1 MALESRLRISYN
13 SVNERGIGLSKD
25 AWGYLRK
32 PRIIFFA
39 LFFLGAWIRSLDV
52 WRPVDGRVRESW
64 RECDYAA
71 VARNFYREGM
81 NILYPR
87 IDWHGDGPGYAEME
101 FPVIPWTTAALYK
114 IFGYHEVIG
123 RILVYA
129 FSLLTLLIFFLLARR
144 LTI

>member
-1 MALESRLRISYN
+1 LTETSRGHLKRANI
-13 SVNERGIGLSKD
+13 VFL
-25 AWGYLRK
+25 
-32 PRIIFFA
+32 A

-87 IDWHGDGPGYAEME
+87 IDWRGDGPGYAEME
-101 FPVIPWTTAALYK
+101 FPVIPWTMAALYK
-114 IFGYHEVIG
+114 IFGYQEVLG
-123 RILVYA
+123 RVNILEEN
-129 FSLLTLLIFFLLARR
+129 FLY
-144 LTI
+144 

>member
-13 SVNERGIGLSKD
+13 NVNERGIGLSKD

-32 PRIIFFA
+32 PNIIFFA

-52 WRPVDGRVRESW
+52 WRPVDGRIRESW

-81 NILYPR
+81 DILYPR
-87 IDWHGDGPGYAEME
+87 IDWRGDGPGYAEM
-101 FPVIPWTTAALYK
+101 
-114 IFGYHEVIG
+114 
-123 RILVYA
+123 
-129 FSLLTLLIFFLLARR
+129 
-144 LTI
+144 

>member
-1 MALESRLRISYN
+1 
-13 SVNERGIGLSKD
+13 VNILFLG
-25 AWGYLRK
+25 
-32 PRIIFFA
+32 

-87 IDWHGDGPGYAEME
+87 IDWRGDGPGYAEME
-101 FPVIPWTTAALYK
+101 FGKNSCKNISQARQLLSRTIHLIGIDFLSLAIPKPW
-114 IFGYHEVIG
+114 
-123 RILVYA
+123 
-129 FSLLTLLIFFLLARR
+129 
-144 LTI
+144 

>member
-1 MALESRLRISYN
+1 LTETSRNHLKKAN
-13 SVNERGIGLSKD
+13 VVFL
-25 AWGYLRK
+25 
-32 PRIIFFA
+32 A

-87 IDWHGDGPGYAEME
+87 IDWRGDGPGYER
-101 FPVIPWTTAALYK
+101 VSNS
-114 IFGYHEVIG
+114 G
-123 RILVYA
+123 RTMA
-129 FSLLTLLIFFLLARR
+129 GA
-144 LTI
+144 